1 MEIKSSVKEKKLKLK
16 TLKKIF
22 DLHFMP
28 RGFVSVNSSDLPC
41 KDDNAGFTTVPLI
54 PKPNQ
59 NCGR

>member
-28 RGFVSVNSSDLPC
+28 RGFVSVNSSDLPW
-41 KDDNAGFTTVPLI
+41 DDDARFISKKSQIKTNKNMRT
-54 PKPNQ
+54 
-59 NCGR
+59 